1 MITQPVHDEITSQA
15 RQQFAKDFCILTSRI
30 DWLAL
35 MSSFIPKFYRQ
46 IEWKAIQQHWHWKQ
60 S

>member
-1 MITQPVHDEITSQA
+1 MQQISSQHEKQWLEKAQKMITQPVHDEITSQA

-35 MSSFIPKFYRQ
+35 MSSFIP
-46 IEWKAIQQHWHWKQ
+46 
-60 S
+60 